1 MSRTGLLS
9 STALDEPSQIYF
21 WESENL
27 VGKAGV
33 SVANTPDLPRIVPDG
48 IFILPPERSRTLVFV
63 SVTRTRPVSSPS
75 VPLAPESAC
84 LGFFHSEAL
93 APSPAFPPLMSRVP
107 VSLRTSTYSCFSPR
121 PSASWAAPESL
132 RVTVLLTDNSSA
144 APGLPCVTRHRVTR
158 LPLSPGSWDV
168 LPMTSSCCTAHPFC
182 SGSVGQDS
190 LNLSFCPE
198 GRVSV
203 GLWLL
208 FSAGLP
214 RIHVPTQMSLL
225 RWVMSMGRAEAR
237 PRPGPPGR
245 HRTEQGL
252 LFLSRLFT

>member
-1 MSRTGLLS
+1 MSLGRVRFPPHPSRWLL
-9 STALDEPSQIYF
+9 
-21 WESENL
+21 
-27 VGKAGV
+27 
-33 SVANTPDLPRIVPDG
+33 R
-48 IFILPPERSRTLVFV
+48 
-63 SVTRTRPVSSPS
+63 
-75 VPLAPESAC
+75 
-84 LGFFHSEAL
+84 AL
-93 APSPAFPPLMSRVP
+93 AWVSFIPRHLLLLQRFLPSCL
-107 VSLRTSTYSCFSPR
+107 VSPCHCAHQPILAFSPR

-144 APGLPCVTRHRVTR
+144 APGLPCVTRRVTR